1 MKKISLPF
9 PMTKYSAKS
18 IAHIISVYKYG
29 LNFKLNLALKQI
41 NKV

>member
-1 MKKISLPF
+1 MKISVPF

-18 IAHIISVYKYG
+18 IAHVISDYMYG
-29 LNFKLNLALKQI
+29 PNFILNLALKQI